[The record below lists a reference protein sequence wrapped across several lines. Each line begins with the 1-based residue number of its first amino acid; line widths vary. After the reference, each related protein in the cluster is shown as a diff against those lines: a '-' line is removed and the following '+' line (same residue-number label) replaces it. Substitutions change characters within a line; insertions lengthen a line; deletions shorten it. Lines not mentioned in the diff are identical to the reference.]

1 MASTGPCAASRF
13 RIMRAGGPTMTGWA
27 ARSLR
32 GQRVSGT
39 LGRFWA
45 NPISACAL
53 PLCVLM
59 FSSRG
64 GRSGAPIDI
73 FAWPGKWRRASA
85 RLHWFGLT
93 DRVDLDLLI
102 TMRGTCGRSDP
113 PALSG
118 SDPRLGPEPR
128 ADHPAPRH
136 APTAAGGMSTVTAEA
151 EHCVAAALSANA
163 RWAREFQRGCLM
175 AGSWFQVPGAARLC
189 RQPPETADFRP

>member
-1 MASTGPCAASRF
+1 MASTGPCAASQF
-13 RIMRAGGPTMTGWA
+13 RIMRAGGPTMTVWA

-73 FAWPGKWRRASA
+73 FAWPGKGRRASA

-93 DRVDLDLLI
+93 DRVHLDLLI
-102 TMRGTCGRSDP
+102 TIEFAE
-113 PALSG
+113 PAVV
-118 SDPRLGPEPR
+118 PIHRL
-128 ADHPAPRH
+128 H
-136 APTAAGGMSTVTAEA
+136 
-151 EHCVAAALSANA
+151 
-163 RWAREFQRGCLM
+163 
-175 AGSWFQVPGAARLC
+175 
-189 RQPPETADFRP
+189 